1 LEGISRNHREM
12 IHREMIV
19 RLFDEVWTKGNAEA
33 AGEFYAAGDDLEA
46 LKQVARD
53 LFRAFPDYHVT
64 INDMVVEG
72 NKVAVYWTGRGTHQ
86 GEWQGI
92 APTGRQ
98 ISVDGVDI
106 EYLSDGKIVN
116 EEGIIDMMS
125 MMRQLTEEIPV

>member
-1 LEGISRNHREM
+1 LQDTSRDHREM
-12 IHREMIV
+12 LV

-72 NKVAVYWTGRGTHQ
+72 DKVAVYWTGRGTHQ

>member
-1 LEGISRNHREM
+1 MKDIPRDHREM
-12 IHREMIV
+12 MV
-19 RLFDEVWTKGNAEA
+19 RLFDEVWTKGNVEA
-33 AGEFYAAGDDLEA
+33 AGEFYAAGDYLEG

-72 NKVAVYWTGRGTHQ
+72 DKVAVYWTGRGTHQ

-92 APTGRQ
+92 TPTGRQ

-116 EEGIIDMMS
+116 EEGVIDMMS
-125 MMRQLTEEIPV
+125 MMQQLTAEG

>member
-1 LEGISRNHREM
+1 LQDTSRDHREM
-12 IHREMIV
+12 LV

-72 NKVAVYWTGRGTHQ
+72 DKVAVYWTGRGTHE

>member
-12 IHREMIV
+12 IHREMMV

-33 AGEFYAAGDDLEA
+33 ASEFYAAGDDLEA

-72 NKVAVYWTGRGTHQ
+72 DKVAVYWTGRGTHQ

>member
-1 LEGISRNHREM
+1 M
-12 IHREMIV
+12 IHREMMV

-72 NKVAVYWTGRGTHQ
+72 DKVAVYWTGRGTHE

>member
-72 NKVAVYWTGRGTHQ
+72 DKVAVYWTGRGTHQ

>member
-1 LEGISRNHREM
+1 M
-12 IHREMIV
+12 MV

-33 AGEFYAAGDDLEA
+33 AGEFYAAGDYLEG

-98 ISVDGVDI
+98 I
-106 EYLSDGKIVN
+106 
-116 EEGIIDMMS
+116 
-125 MMRQLTEEIPV
+125 

>member
-1 LEGISRNHREM
+1 LEDISRDHREM
-12 IHREMIV
+12 MV

-33 AGEFYAAGDDLEA
+33 AGEFYAAGDHLEG

-125 MMRQLTEEIPV
+125 MMQQLTAEG

>member
-1 LEGISRNHREM
+1 LEDISRNHREM
-12 IHREMIV
+12 MV

-72 NKVAVYWTGRGTHQ
+72 DKVAVYWTGRGTHE